1 MHNLSP
7 MQVEAVEKIKTWLT
21 ARNKQVFRL
30 FGYAGTGKTTT
41 IAVAVEQ
48 LNLRVA
54 YIAYTGKAASVM
66 RNNGLPAE
74 TLHGLIYLFE
84 HEDKKNRELYFSLN
98 PESKA
103 QFVDLIVL
111 DECSMVGEST
121 ARDLLSFGTPVLAI
135 GDPAQL
141 PPVKD
146 AGYFT
151 NAEPDMLLTEV
162 HRQALDSPVLK
173 LATQV
178 REGVTPGVGQ
188 YGDSAIILGS
198 RMDEDRLWTADQVLV
213 GMNKTRERLNKRA
226 RAHFGMTGP
235 YPQFGDKLV
244 CTRNSRT
251 HGVLNGELFTVIS
264 CEHAPNPRWLIIS
277 VANNDSPTQR
287 VIEALPV
294 HKGFFDGRQMFD
306 YDESKSVHFD
316 YGYALT
322 VHKAQGSQ
330 WNDVIIVDESVVFRE
345 KSRNW
350 LYTGITRAAERVTI
364 VRGKI

>member
-7 MQVEAVEKIKTWLT
+7 MQAEAVAKITDWI
-21 ARNKQVFRL
+21 REPNKQTFRL

-41 IAVAVEQ
+41 IAAAIAQ
-48 LNLRVA
+48 LNLRAA

-74 TLHGLIYLFE
+74 TLHSLIYLFD

-98 PESKA
+98 PESRA
-103 QFVDLIVL
+103 RHVNLIVL
-111 DECSMVGEST
+111 DECSMVGDLT
-121 ARDLLSFGTPVLAI
+121 ARDLLSYGTPVLAI

-141 PPVKD
+141 PPVKG
-146 AGYFT
+146 AGFFT
-151 NAEPDMLLTEV
+151 NAQPDVLLSEV

-173 LATQV
+173 LATMV
-178 REGVTPGVGQ
+178 REDVTPGVGQ

-198 RMDEDRLWTADQVLV
+198 RMDEDRLWRADQVLV
-213 GMNKTRERLNKRA
+213 GTNRTRERLNKRA

-244 CTRNSRT
+244 CTRNN
-251 HGVLNGELFTVIS
+251 HANGVLNGELFTVIS
-264 CEHAPNPRWLIIS
+264 CVDPGDSWLKIG

-287 VIEALPV
+287 VIEDLPV
-294 HKGFFDGRQMFD
+294 HKSFFDGREMGE
-306 YDESKSVHFD
+306 YAESQSVHFD

-322 VHKAQGSQ
+322 VHKSQGSQ
-330 WNDVIIVDESVVFRE
+330 WNDVIIIDESAVFRE
-345 KSRNW
+345 NMRNW